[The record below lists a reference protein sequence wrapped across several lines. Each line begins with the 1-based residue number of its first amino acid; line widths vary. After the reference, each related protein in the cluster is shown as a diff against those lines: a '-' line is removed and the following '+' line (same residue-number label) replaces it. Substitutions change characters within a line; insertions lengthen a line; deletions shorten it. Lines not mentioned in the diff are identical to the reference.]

1 MLKILEPTDH
11 GAMRK
16 TGKIYSQK
24 EIESVAD
31 VQTMQKKFSL
41 DLDMGPYIARYD
53 ASGRHLLLAGEL
65 GHVAM
70 IDHYTKMPKCEFSV
84 KEKISV
90 IKKLAHK
97 KIELQF

>member
-1 MLKILEPTDH
+1 MLKILEPTEH

-24 EIESVAD
+24 DILKVAD

-53 ASGRHLLLAGEL
+53 AR
-65 GHVAM
+65 
-70 IDHYTKMPKCEFSV
+70 
-84 KEKISV
+84 
-90 IKKLAHK
+90 
-97 KIELQF
+97 